1 MRQPYRLAA
10 LSALAMAPAA
20 AFAHPGTTPHDHAGF
35 LAGVLHPLTGADHLA
50 AMVAVGLWAAALGG
64 RAIWA
69 VPASFVGLLAIGAVL
84 GVIGVTLPA
93 VEPMIAVSVI
103 ALGLAV
109 AFRLRVAAPAAAALV
124 GVFAVFHGHA
134 HGAEMPE
141 LASPLLYGLGFV
153 LATAALHGAGI
164 ALGLGL
170 GRTGAGWLPRVA
182 GHGIAAFGVLLLV
195 AG

>member
-1 MRQPYRLAA
+1 MRHAFRFAA
-10 LSALAMAPAA
+10 LSAFAMAPAA
-20 AFAHPGTTPHDHAGF
+20 AFAHPGTAPHDHAGF

-69 VPASFVGLLAIGAVL
+69 VPASFVGLLAIGAVS
-84 GVIGVTLPA
+84 GVSGIALPA

-134 HGAEMPE
+134 HGAEMPA

-170 GRTGAGWLPRVA
+170 GRTGAAWLPRIA
-182 GHGIAAFGVLLLV
+182 GHGIAAFGALLLV